1 MAACGPLCVSATEQT
16 GVAAS
21 DLASVAGKGG
31 AVPGEAP
38 GPAAEP
44 ARGKGRAGAGETA
57 ARPTERDME
66 EQMKDYIEYR
76 KKHLLNN
83 IGRDVEIVVRGP
95 VRFYTPSPK
104 KQSR

>member
-1 MAACGPLCVSATEQT
+1 MSATEQT

-57 ARPTERDME
+57 ARPTQLDIE
-66 EQMKDYIEYR
+66 EFMRRQIEYR
-76 KKHLLNN
+76 KKYLIDN
-83 IGRDVEIVVRGP
+83 IGRDVEIVIKV
-95 VRFYTPSPK
+95 
-104 KQSR
+104 

>member
-1 MAACGPLCVSATEQT
+1 MSATEQT

-57 ARPTERDME
+57 VRPTQLDIERRVRE
-66 EQMKDYIEYR
+66 RIEYR
-76 KKHLLNN
+76 KKYLLDN
-83 IGRDVEIVVRGP
+83 IGRDVEIIV
-95 VRFYTPSPK
+95 K
-104 KQSR
+104 